1 MKISNRSVKYF
12 EEILLT
18 DSKTS
23 VSRKMRSKFRE
34 PVTLSFKNVTNTL
47 ILVSPKLFDG
57 TTSKFREY
65 FEIYSVYKYVH
76 ISKKTVF

>member
-1 MKISNRSVKYF
+1 
-12 EEILLT
+12 
-18 DSKTS
+18 
-23 VSRKMRSKFRE
+23 MRSKFRE
-34 PVTLSFKNVTNTL
+34 SVTLSFKNVTNTL

-76 ISKKTVF
+76 ISKKAVF